1 MCRSHYAEDA
11 LMHKIRDIMC
21 GRFKLTKKQ
30 QEVVDRYNA
39 EVERLFEE
47 MYNASPTQNLPV
59 VTNEKPDKIQF
70 FRWGLIP
77 YWAKEIAIGNKM
89 FNARAET
96 IREKPSF
103 KIPFQRRRCLVPA
116 DGFYEWKK
124 LAEGKKQPY
133 VITLKSDALFSFA
146 GLWDVWKNPDGDSI
160 NSFTIITTTP
170 NSLMTDIHDRMPVIL
185 KREDEKIWLDKNT
198 KTEDVFS
205 LLKPF
210 NAEEMKVEMIS
221 KVG

>member
-1 MCRSHYAEDA
+1 
-11 LMHKIRDIMC
+11 MC

-30 QEVVDRYNA
+30 QEVIDRYNA

-47 MYNASPTQNLPV
+47 LTNASPTQNLPV
-59 VTNEKPDKIQF
+59 ITNEKPGQIQF
-70 FRWGLIP
+70 FRWGLVP
-77 YWAKEIAIGNKM
+77 YWAKELTIGNKM

-124 LAEGKKQPY
+124 VEGGKKQPY
-133 VITLKSDALFSFA
+133 VITLKSEEIFSFA
-146 GLWDVWKNPDGDSI
+146 GLWDVWKNPDGNLI
-160 NSFTIITTTP
+160 NSFTIITTSP
-170 NSLMTDIHDRMPVIL
+170 NSLMEDIHDRMPVIL
-185 KREDEKIWLDKNT
+185 KQEDEKVWLNNNT
-198 KTEDVFS
+198 NAETVFS

-210 NAEEMKVEMIS
+210 HADEMKIEMIS